1 MNVPAAL
8 SKCGIDEVSDNANAH
23 SVTANLSGFALA
35 VGDELCEFLAKR
47 ANERKAEIEKKRDG
61 FVYEASSY

>member
-8 SKCGIDEVSDNANAH
+8 RKCGIDDVSDNANAH

-35 VGDELCEFLAKR
+35 VSDELCEFLAKR
-47 ANERKAEIEKKRDG
+47 ANERKNKIFTTQKPEVFDECN
-61 FVYEASSY
+61 Y